1 MGDCH
6 LGAHAISVR
15 VQRRGECGN
24 SEPPGSDRHD
34 PSTNGQAGS
43 PSLKGDCFVD
53 LEPKEQSNG
62 SLASADIWIMSTFG
76 LLSLPQRLLPMLEWI
91 PLYERQWLLPDF
103 LAGAAL
109 WAVMV
114 PEGMAYAGNVGV
126 PPISC
131 TQSCRRCSPMQ
142 CSERRVSLSS
152 AGILRL
158 V

>member
-62 SLASADIWIMSTFG
+62 SLASADIWIMSAFG
-76 LLSLPQRLLPMLEWI
+76 LLSLPQRLLPMLGWI

-103 LAGAAL
+103 LAGVVAL

-114 PEGMAYAGNVGV
+114 PEGRPTPELLVYLRQGV
-126 PPISC
+126 C
-131 TQSCRRCSPMQ
+131 TQSCRHCSPMQ
-142 CSERRVSLSS
+142 CSERCV
-152 AGILRL
+152 
-158 V
+158 